1 MPKLRSILEKGE
13 NVRDLYRE
21 AFVSER
27 MAFCATDELLFIET
41 FRLLCEAC
49 FSAGVD
55 GILRPYRGPDV
66 NPESWKSDLMAVL
79 GDQAKSV
86 SGEGALCS
94 NCCRSVYRKALY
106 VETVDLTE
114 RLDKE
119 TEAIQPNKKTRA
131 AIFKLYGH
139 RCLDC
144 GSETEW
150 IDHIQPR
157 CLGGTAHF
165 SNLQPLC
172 ANCGNDKGA
181 RPAGATVILKDRS
194 WPRF

>member
-27 MAFCATDELLFIET
+27 MAFCVTDELLFIET

-49 FSAGVD
+49 FSADVD

-119 TEAIQPNKKTRA
+119 TEAISHPIA
-131 AIFKLYGH
+131 
-139 RCLDC
+139 
-144 GSETEW
+144 
-150 IDHIQPR
+150 
-157 CLGGTAHF
+157 
-165 SNLQPLC
+165 PL
-172 ANCGNDKGA
+172 
-181 RPAGATVILKDRS
+181 AT
-194 WPRF
+194 PC